1 MLMGRRLFDGAP
13 ITRRMRT
20 VGLLVNPIAGIGG
33 RVGLKGTDGVLDK
46 ALELGGKPVAPEKMS
61 KFLEALSDLLRREN
75 LERLKWLTCSGS
87 MGGRYLE
94 EFGEGP
100 WEWDVVKR
108 TGDHTTAEDT
118 KSACTILAERGVGL
132 IVFCGGDG
140 TARDV
145 WKTVG
150 TDVPIVGIPSGVKMH
165 SGVFGMRPEAVAF
178 IVVRFLLG
186 ELDIGDGEILDL
198 DEERY
203 RAGEWHIRLF
213 GVASTPNEPSYVQV
227 GKMHAEAVS
236 EEDIKTE
243 IAEHISEDMDENKDT
258 LYILG
263 SGSTVAAVSKEIGL
277 DYSLL
282 GVDAVFQSDLIG
294 KDLNEE
300 QLLSILDEYE
310 SVKLILTPI
319 GAQGFVLGRG
329 NLQLSPRVIR
339 RIGLEDIVIICTP
352 AKLSRTPLLRIDTGD
367 DGLDQEFRSR
377 EYVTVVTG
385 YKTMKLWKIAE

>member
-1 MLMGRRLFDGAP
+1 MQT
-13 ITRRMRT
+13 I
-20 VGLLVNPIAGIGG
+20 GLLVNPIAGIGG
-33 RVGLKGTDGVLDK
+33 RVGLKGTDGVLDR
-46 ALELGGKPVAPEKMS
+46 ALELGGEPVAPERMS
-61 KFLEALSDLLRREN
+61 KFLEALSDLLGREGV
-75 LERLKWLTCSGS
+75 ERVRWITCSGS
-87 MGGRYLE
+87 MGASYLE

-100 WEWDVVKR
+100 WEWETVMP
-108 TGDHTTAEDT
+108 TGDGTTAEDT
-118 KSACTILAERGVGL
+118 KSACSIFAERDVGL

-145 WKTVG
+145 WETVG
-150 TDVPIVGIPSGVKMH
+150 TTVPIVGIPSGVKMH
-165 SGVFGMRPEAVAF
+165 SGVFGMNPDAVAF

-198 DEERY
+198 DEEKY

-213 GVASTPNEPSYVQV
+213 GIASTPNEPSYIQV

-236 EEDIKTE
+236 EEDVKTE
-243 IAEHISEDMDENKDT
+243 IAEHVSEDMDENSDA
-258 LYILG
+258 LYVLG

-282 GVDAVFQSDLIG
+282 GVDAVHQGRLIG

-300 QLLSILDEYE
+300 QLLSIMDEHAR
-310 SVKLILTPI
+310 VKLILTPI

-339 RIGLEDIVIICTP
+339 RIGLEDIMIICTP

-367 DGLDQEFRSR
+367 DALDHEFRSR